1 MAEMP
6 TDNMGRP
13 IPVMRAYGGR
23 ILAATTSSQ
32 AEALP
37 TGAEIVT
44 ICTPDALAYIK
55 FGTSSGVTVSIAD
68 DGFDASVHSGSC
80 IDLTVPAGSTHVAV
94 ILASGTSTVSIFG
107 RR

>member
-1 MAEMP
+1 MPEMP
-6 TDNMGRP
+6 TDSMGRA

-37 TGAEIVT
+37 ASAEIVT

-55 FGTSSGVTVSIAD
+55 FGASDVSASIAD
-68 DGFDASVHSGSC
+68 DGFDASILSGSC
-80 IDLTVPAGSTHVAV
+80 VDLTVPVGSTHVAV
-94 ILASGTSTVSIFG
+94 ILASGTSTVSIYG